1 MKKFLCLLVALVLI
15 GSIALAEAIDLSSMT
30 DDDLLALKEQ
40 VIQAVS
46 DRGLIKEF
54 QLTAGVYIGGVDI
67 KPGRYML
74 TATEVNDSVSI
85 GLAKDAESLDSD
97 KGVLFMDSEY
107 FREGDEPKTYS
118 LSIAEGNVLVI
129 KTKGSMTIEKAEV
142 IG

>member
-1 MKKFLCLLVALVLI
+1 MKKFLCLLVALVLV
-15 GSIALAEAIDLSSMT
+15 GSIALAEVIDLSSIT

-85 GLAKDAESLDSD
+85 GLAKDAESLDRD
-97 KGVLFMDSEY
+97 KGILFMDNEY
-107 FREGDEPKTYS
+107 FREGDDPKTYS

-129 KTKGSMTIEKAEV
+129 KAKGSMTIEKAEV

>member
-1 MKKFLCLLVALVLI
+1 MKKFLCLLVALVLV
-15 GSIALAEAIDLSSMT
+15 GSIALAEVIDLSSMT
-30 DDDLLALKEQ
+30 DDDLLALKDQ
-40 VIQAVS
+40 VSQAVS

-67 KPGRYML
+67 KPGRYIL

-85 GLAKDAESLDSD
+85 GLGKDVESLDSD
-97 KGVLFMDSEY
+97 KGILFMDSEY
-107 FREGDEPKTYS
+107 FREGDDPKTYS

-129 KTKGSMTIEKAEV
+129 KAKGSMTIEKAEV

>member
-1 MKKFLCLLVALVLI
+1 MKKFLCLLVALVLV
-15 GSIALAEAIDLSSMT
+15 GSIALAEVIDLSSMT
-30 DDDLLALKEQ
+30 DDDLLVLKEQ

-46 DRGLIKEF
+46 ERGLIKEF

-67 KPGRYML
+67 KPCRYML

>member
-1 MKKFLCLLVALVLI
+1 MKKFLCLLVALFLV
-15 GSIALAEAIDLSSMT
+15 GSIALAEVVDLSSMT
-30 DDDLLALKEQ
+30 DDDLLALKDQ
-40 VIQAVS
+40 VSQAVS

-67 KPGRYML
+67 KPGRYIL

-85 GLAKDAESLDSD
+85 GLGKDVESLDSD
-97 KGVLFMDSEY
+97 KGILFMDSEY
-107 FREGDEPKTYS
+107 FREGDDPKTYS

-129 KTKGSMTIEKAEV
+129 KAKGSMTIEKAEV